1 MPTFLIYLFG
11 NFLIKIKKI
20 NKKLKEIMKENFN
33 KHLFNS
39 IIDNV
44 MKYIFFICSI
54 FAVIVVFSICI
65 FIFIYSVP
73 LFREVGFLEFVFG
86 RNWQP
91 SNNRFGIFPMIVG
104 SLYVTIL
111 STLIG
116 GGFGLFTAIYISMFC
131 PKKLK
136 IVLSQIIDLLAGIP
150 SIVYGFF
157 GMIVLVPFLK
167 NISPNGVGEGVLASS
182 IILGI
187 MILPT
192 ITSISRY
199 NLEAVYKYYYDGAVA
214 LGNTHSQ
221 AVFGVIVKA
230 AKSGIFSAMVL
241 GMGRAIGETMAV
253 MMIAGNAPFI
263 PKDLFS
269 YFRTMTINIA
279 LEMGYAAGIH
289 RSSLI
294 ATAFVLLLFILIL
307 NIILYLIKG
316 NRVNFSLSS
325 IIDLFFK
332 KRIKNDINDFSFK
345 NIKMKNISIKSDI
358 LKFISIFATIVSTL
372 SLVFIVLFI
381 LIRGVPYINFNLLFG
396 ESNNSQMTLFPAIV
410 STAMMLF
417 MALIIA
423 VPIGVFSAIYLTEY
437 SKANG
442 KLIYLI
448 RIFTDSLSGIPSIVF
463 GLFGML
469 IFLELFGI
477 GRNIL
482 AGSLTLVL
490 IILPSIIRQTEET
503 LISIPASL
511 REGSLALGASKVRTI
526 FKIVLPCGFS
536 GIITAII
543 LSIGRIVG
551 ESAALI
557 YTSGAVRYMPAGY
570 FSAGSSFAVMMWM
583 FSSEGLYINQ
593 TFATASI
600 LLMIVIFLNALL
612 FILNNKL
619 KKDY

>member
-1 MPTFLIYLFG
+1 
-11 NFLIKIKKI
+11 
-20 NKKLKEIMKENFN
+20 MKENFN

-65 FIFIYSVP
+65 FIFIYSFP

-86 RNWQP
+86 TNWQP
-91 SNNRFGIFPMIVG
+91 SNNKFGIFPMIVG

-214 LGNTHSQ
+214 LGSTHSQ
-221 AVFGVIVKA
+221 AIFGVIVKA

-294 ATAFVLLLFILIL
+294 ATAFVLLLFILLL
-307 NIILYLIKG
+307 NIVLYLIKG
-316 NRVNFSLSS
+316 NHINFSISS
-325 IIDLFFK
+325 IIDLFSIK
-332 KRIKNDINDFSFK
+332 KIKKNINNFSFK
-345 NIKMKNISIKSDI
+345 NIKMKNVSIKSEI
-358 LKFISIFATIVSTL
+358 LKYISIFATIVSTF
-372 SLVFIVLFI
+372 SLIFIVLFI

-442 KLIYLI
+442 KLIYVI

-469 IFLELFGI
+469 IFLDLFGI

-536 GIITAII
+536 GIITAVI
-543 LSIGRIVG
+543 LSVGRIVG

>member
-1 MPTFLIYLFG
+1 
-11 NFLIKIKKI
+11 
-20 NKKLKEIMKENFN
+20 MKENFN

-65 FIFIYSVP
+65 FIFIYSFP
-73 LFREVGFLEFVFG
+73 LFREVGFLKFVFG
-86 RNWQP
+86 TNWQP
-91 SNNRFGIFPMIVG
+91 SNDKFGIFPMIVG

-214 LGNTHSQ
+214 LGSTHSQ
-221 AVFGVIVKA
+221 AIFGVIVKA

-294 ATAFVLLLFILIL
+294 ATAFVLLLFILLL

-316 NRVNFSLSS
+316 NHINFSLSS
-325 IIDLFFK
+325 IIDLFSIK
-332 KRIKNDINDFSFK
+332 KIKNDINNFSFK
-345 NIKMKNISIKSDI
+345 NIKMKNVSIKSEV
-358 LKFISIFATIVSTL
+358 LKYISIFATIVSTF
-372 SLVFIVLFI
+372 SLIFIVLFI

-442 KLIYLI
+442 KLIYVI

-469 IFLELFGI
+469 IFLDLFGI

-536 GIITAII
+536 GIITAVI

-600 LLMIVIFLNALL
+600 LLMIVIFLNLLL

>member
-1 MPTFLIYLFG
+1 
-11 NFLIKIKKI
+11 
-20 NKKLKEIMKENFN
+20 MKENFN

-65 FIFIYSVP
+65 FIFIYSFP

-86 RNWQP
+86 TNWQP
-91 SNNRFGIFPMIVG
+91 SNNKFGIFPMIVG

-214 LGNTHSQ
+214 LGSTHSQ
-221 AVFGVIVKA
+221 AIFGVIVKA

-294 ATAFVLLLFILIL
+294 ATAFVLLLFILLL
-307 NIILYLIKG
+307 NIVLYLIKG
-316 NRVNFSLSS
+316 NHINFSISS
-325 IIDLFFK
+325 IIDLFSIK
-332 KRIKNDINDFSFK
+332 KIKKNINNFSFK
-345 NIKMKNISIKSDI
+345 NIKMKNVSIKSEI
-358 LKFISIFATIVSTL
+358 LKYISIFATIVSTF
-372 SLVFIVLFI
+372 SLIFIVLFI

-442 KLIYLI
+442 KLIYVI

-469 IFLELFGI
+469 IFLDLFGI

-536 GIITAII
+536 GIITAVI

-600 LLMIVIFLNALL
+600 LLMIVIFLNLLL

>member
-1 MPTFLIYLFG
+1 
-11 NFLIKIKKI
+11 
-20 NKKLKEIMKENFN
+20 MKENFN

-65 FIFIYSVP
+65 FIFIYSFP

-86 RNWQP
+86 TNWQP
-91 SNNRFGIFPMIVG
+91 SNNKFGIFPMIVG

-214 LGNTHSQ
+214 LGSTHSQ
-221 AVFGVIVKA
+221 AIFGVIVKA

-294 ATAFVLLLFILIL
+294 ATAFVLLLFILLL

-316 NRVNFSLSS
+316 NHINFSLSS
-325 IIDLFFK
+325 IIDLFSIK
-332 KRIKNDINDFSFK
+332 KIKNDINNFSFK
-345 NIKMKNISIKSDI
+345 NIKMKNVSIKSEI
-358 LKFISIFATIVSTL
+358 LKYISIFATIVSTF
-372 SLVFIVLFI
+372 SLIFIVLFI
-381 LIRGVPYINFNLLFG
+381 LIRGVPYINFNLLFE

-442 KLIYLI
+442 KLIYVI

-469 IFLELFGI
+469 IFLDLFGI

-536 GIITAII
+536 GIITAVI

-600 LLMIVIFLNALL
+600 LLMIVIFLNLLL

>member
-1 MPTFLIYLFG
+1 
-11 NFLIKIKKI
+11 
-20 NKKLKEIMKENFN
+20 MKENFN

-54 FAVIVVFSICI
+54 FAVIIVFSICI
-65 FIFIYSVP
+65 FIFIYSFP

-86 RNWQP
+86 TNWQP
-91 SNNRFGIFPMIVG
+91 SNNKFGIFPMIVG

-214 LGNTHSQ
+214 LGSTHSQ
-221 AVFGVIVKA
+221 AIFGVIVKA

-294 ATAFVLLLFILIL
+294 ATAFVLLLFILLL
-307 NIILYLIKG
+307 NIVLYLIKG
-316 NRVNFSLSS
+316 NHINFSLSS
-325 IIDLFFK
+325 IIDLFSIK
-332 KRIKNDINDFSFK
+332 KIKKNINNFSFK
-345 NIKMKNISIKSDI
+345 NIKMKNVSIKSEI
-358 LKFISIFATIVSTL
+358 LKYISIFATIVSTF
-372 SLVFIVLFI
+372 SLIFIVLFI

-442 KLIYLI
+442 KLIYVI

-469 IFLELFGI
+469 IFLDLFGI

-600 LLMIVIFLNALL
+600 LLMIVIFLNLLL

>member
-1 MPTFLIYLFG
+1 MT
-11 NFLIKIKKI
+11 
-20 NKKLKEIMKENFN
+20 ENSN
-33 KHLFNS
+33 KHLFNA
-39 IIDNV
+39 IIDSI
-44 MKYIFFICSI
+44 MKYVFFICSI

-65 FIFIYSVP
+65 FIFIYSIP
-73 LFREVGFLEFVFG
+73 LFREVGFFEFIFG
-86 RNWQP
+86 TDWQP
-91 SNNRFGIFPMIVG
+91 SNGKFGIFPMIVG
-104 SLYVTIL
+104 SIYVTIL
-111 STLIG
+111 ATLIG

-167 NISPNGVGEGVLASS
+167 NISPNGIGEGVLASS

-214 LGNTHSQ
+214 LGSTHSQ

-253 MMIAGNAPFI
+253 MMIAGNAPFV

-279 LEMGYAAGIH
+279 LEMGYATGIH

-294 ATAFVLLLFILIL
+294 ATAFVLLLFILLL

-316 NRVNFSLSS
+316 NRINFSNFS
-325 IIDLFFK
+325 IKDLFFIK
-332 KRIKNDINDFSFK
+332 KIKKNINNFSFK
-345 NIKMKNISIKSDI
+345 NIKMKNVSIKADI
-358 LKFISIFATIVSTL
+358 LKFISIIATIVSTL
-372 SLVFIVLFI
+372 SLLFIVLFI
-381 LIRGVPYINFNLLFG
+381 LIRGIPYINFNLLFG

-410 STAMMLF
+410 STSMMLF

-437 SKANG
+437 SKNSG
-442 KLIYLI
+442 KLIYAI

-469 IFLELFGI
+469 VFLDFFGL

-536 GIITAII
+536 GIITAVI

-557 YTSGAVRYMPAGY
+557 YTAGAVRYMPMGY

-600 LLMIVIFLNALL
+600 LLMIVIILNILL
-612 FILNNKL
+612 FVLNNKL

>member
-1 MPTFLIYLFG
+1 MPTFLINLFG
-11 NFLIKIKKI
+11 NSLRIKRL
-20 NKKLKEIMKENFN
+20 KKLKEIMKENFN

-65 FIFIYSVP
+65 FIFIYSFP

-86 RNWQP
+86 TNWQP
-91 SNNRFGIFPMIVG
+91 SNNKFGIFPMIVG

-214 LGNTHSQ
+214 LGSTHSQ
-221 AVFGVIVKA
+221 AIFGVIVKA

-294 ATAFVLLLFILIL
+294 ATAFVLLLFILLL
-307 NIILYLIKG
+307 NIVLYLIKG
-316 NRVNFSLSS
+316 NHINFSLSS
-325 IIDLFFK
+325 IIDLFSIK
-332 KRIKNDINDFSFK
+332 KIKNDINNFSFK
-345 NIKMKNISIKSDI
+345 NIKMKNVSIKSEI
-358 LKFISIFATIVSTL
+358 LKYISIFATIVSTF
-372 SLVFIVLFI
+372 SLIFIVLFI

-442 KLIYLI
+442 KLIYVI

-469 IFLELFGI
+469 IFLDLFGI

-536 GIITAII
+536 GIITAVI
-543 LSIGRIVG
+543 LSVGRIVG

>member
-1 MPTFLIYLFG
+1 
-11 NFLIKIKKI
+11 
-20 NKKLKEIMKENFN
+20 MKENSN
-33 KHLFNS
+33 KHLFNA
-39 IIDNV
+39 IVDNV

-65 FIFIYSVP
+65 FIFIYSLP
-73 LFREVGFLEFVFG
+73 LFKESGFFKFIFG
-86 RNWQP
+86 KDWQP
-91 SNNRFGIFPMIVG
+91 SFNKFGIFPMIVG

-214 LGNTHSQ
+214 LGSTHSQ
-221 AVFGVIVKA
+221 AIFGVIVKA

-279 LEMGYAAGIH
+279 LEMGYATGIH

-294 ATAFVLLLFILIL
+294 ATAFVLLLFILLL

-316 NRVNFSLSS
+316 NHINFDFITS
-325 IIDLFFK
+325 IKDLFF
-332 KRIKNDINDFSFK
+332 IKNIKKNINEFSFK
-345 NIKMKNISIKSDI
+345 NIKMKNVSIKSDI
-358 LKFISIFATIVSTL
+358 LKYISIFATIISTL
-372 SLVFIVLFI
+372 FLLFIVLFI
-381 LIRGVPYINFNLLFG
+381 LIRGLPYINFNLLFG

-417 MALIIA
+417 MSLIIA

-442 KLIYLI
+442 KLIYAI

-469 IFLELFGI
+469 IFLDLFGL
-477 GRNIL
+477 GRSVL

-570 FSAGSSFAVMMWM
+570 LNAGSSFAVMMWM

-612 FILNNKL
+612 FVLNNKL

>member
-1 MPTFLIYLFG
+1 
-11 NFLIKIKKI
+11 
-20 NKKLKEIMKENFN
+20 MKENFN

-214 LGNTHSQ
+214 LGSSHSQ

-279 LEMGYAAGIH
+279 LEMGYAAGVH

>member
-1 MPTFLIYLFG
+1 
-11 NFLIKIKKI
+11 
-20 NKKLKEIMKENFN
+20 MKENFN

-65 FIFIYSVP
+65 FIFIYSFP
-73 LFREVGFLEFVFG
+73 LFREVGFLKFVFG
-86 RNWQP
+86 TNWQP
-91 SNNRFGIFPMIVG
+91 SNDKFGIFPMIVG

-214 LGNTHSQ
+214 LGSTHSQ
-221 AVFGVIVKA
+221 AIFGVIVKA

-294 ATAFVLLLFILIL
+294 ATAFVLLLFILLL
-307 NIILYLIKG
+307 NIVLYLIKG
-316 NRVNFSLSS
+316 NHINFSLSS
-325 IIDLFFK
+325 IIDLFSIK
-332 KRIKNDINDFSFK
+332 KIKKNINNFSFK
-345 NIKMKNISIKSDI
+345 NIKMKNVSIKSEI
-358 LKFISIFATIVSTL
+358 LKYISIFATIVSTF
-372 SLVFIVLFI
+372 SLIFIVLFI

-442 KLIYLI
+442 KLIYVI

-469 IFLELFGI
+469 IFLDLFGI

-536 GIITAII
+536 GIITAVI

-600 LLMIVIFLNALL
+600 LLMIVIFLNLLL

>member
-1 MPTFLIYLFG
+1 MPTFLINLFG
-11 NFLIKIKKI
+11 NYLRVKKI
-20 NKKLKEIMKENFN
+20 IKLKEIMKENSN
-33 KHLFNS
+33 KHLFNA
-39 IIDNV
+39 IVDNV

-54 FAVIVVFSICI
+54 FAVIIVFSICI
-65 FIFIYSVP
+65 FIFIYSIP
-73 LFREVGFLEFVFG
+73 LFKESGFFKFIFG
-86 RNWQP
+86 TDWQP
-91 SNNRFGIFPMIVG
+91 SFNKFGIFPMIVG

-214 LGNTHSQ
+214 LGSTHSQ
-221 AVFGVIVKA
+221 AIFGVIVKA

-279 LEMGYAAGIH
+279 LEMGYATGIH

-294 ATAFVLLLFILIL
+294 ATAFVLLLFILLL

-316 NRVNFSLSS
+316 NHINFDFIVS
-325 IIDLFFK
+325 IKDLFF
-332 KRIKNDINDFSFK
+332 IKNIKKNINEFSFK
-345 NIKMKNISIKSDI
+345 NIKMKNVSIKSDI
-358 LKFISIFATIVSTL
+358 LKYISIFATIISTL
-372 SLVFIVLFI
+372 FLLFIVLFI
-381 LIRGVPYINFNLLFG
+381 LIRGLPYINFNLLFG

-417 MALIIA
+417 MSLIIA

-437 SKANG
+437 SKTNG
-442 KLIYLI
+442 KLIYAI

-469 IFLELFGI
+469 IFLDLFGL
-477 GRNIL
+477 GRSVL

-570 FSAGSSFAVMMWM
+570 LNAGSSFAVMMWM

-612 FILNNKL
+612 FVLNNKL

>member
-1 MPTFLIYLFG
+1 M
-11 NFLIKIKKI
+11 
-20 NKKLKEIMKENFN
+20 NKHF
-33 KHLFNS
+33 KHLFNA
-39 IIDNV
+39 IIDEV

-54 FAVIVVFSICI
+54 FAVVVVFSICL

-73 LFREVGFLEFVFG
+73 LFRETGFFKFISG
-86 RNWQP
+86 MDWQP
-91 SNNRFGIFPMIVG
+91 SNNKFGIFPMIVG
-104 SLYVTIL
+104 SLYVTVL

-167 NISPNGVGEGVLASS
+167 NISPNEVGEGVLASS

-214 LGNTHSQ
+214 LGSTHSQ

-241 GMGRAIGETMAV
+241 GMGRAVGETMAV

-279 LEMGYAAGIH
+279 LEMGYATGIH

-294 ATAFVLLLFILIL
+294 ATAFILLLFILLL
-307 NIILYLIKG
+307 NIILYIIKG
-316 NRVNFSLSS
+316 NHIDFSLYN
-325 IIDLFFK
+325 IIDLFNRFIFN
-332 KRIKNDINDFSFK
+332 KRTKNNINNFSFK
-345 NIKMKNISIKSDI
+345 KIKIKNVSIKSDI
-358 LKFISIFATIVSTL
+358 LKFISVIATIVSTSFL
-372 SLVFIVLFI
+372 LFIVLFI
-381 LIRGVPYINFNLLFG
+381 FIRGIPYINFNLLFG
-396 ESNNSQMTLFPAIV
+396 KSDNSQMTLFPAIV

-437 SKANG
+437 SKNNG
-442 KLIYLI
+442 KLIYFI

-469 IFLELFGI
+469 IFLDLFGI

-482 AGSLTLVL
+482 SGSLTLVL

-503 LISIPASL
+503 LMSIPPSL

-557 YTSGAVRYMPAGY
+557 YTSGAVRYMPYGY

-600 LLMIVIFLNALL
+600 LLMIVIFLNILL
-612 FILNNKL
+612 FFLNTKL

>member
-1 MPTFLIYLFG
+1 MPTFLINLFG
-11 NFLIKIKKI
+11 NYLRVK
-20 NKKLKEIMKENFN
+20 NKKLKEIMKENPN

-65 FIFIYSVP
+65 FIFIYSIP
-73 LFREVGFLEFVFG
+73 LFKESGFFKFIFG
-86 RNWQP
+86 ADWQP
-91 SNNRFGIFPMIVG
+91 SFNKFGIFPMIVG

-214 LGNTHSQ
+214 LGSTHSQ
-221 AVFGVIVKA
+221 AIFGVIVKA

-279 LEMGYAAGIH
+279 LEMGYATGIH

-294 ATAFVLLLFILIL
+294 ATAFVLLLFILLL

-316 NRVNFSLSS
+316 NHINFDFIAS
-325 IIDLFFK
+325 IKDLFF
-332 KRIKNDINDFSFK
+332 IKNIKKNINEFSFK
-345 NIKMKNISIKSDI
+345 NIKMKNVSIKSDI
-358 LKFISIFATIVSTL
+358 LKYISIFATIISTL
-372 SLVFIVLFI
+372 FLLFIVLFI
-381 LIRGVPYINFNLLFG
+381 LIKGLPYINFNLLFG

-417 MALIIA
+417 MSLIIA

-442 KLIYLI
+442 KLIYVI

-469 IFLELFGI
+469 IFLDLFGL
-477 GRNIL
+477 GRSVF

-570 FSAGSSFAVMMWM
+570 LNAGSSFAVMMWM

-600 LLMIVIFLNALL
+600 LLIIVIFLNALL
-612 FILNNKL
+612 FVLNNKL

>member
-1 MPTFLIYLFG
+1 MPTFLINLFG
-11 NFLIKIKKI
+11 NSLRIKRL
-20 NKKLKEIMKENFN
+20 KKLKEIMKENFN

-65 FIFIYSVP
+65 FIFIYSFP
-73 LFREVGFLEFVFG
+73 LFREVGFLKFVFG
-86 RNWQP
+86 TNWQP
-91 SNNRFGIFPMIVG
+91 SNDKFGIFPMIVG

-214 LGNTHSQ
+214 LGSTHSQ
-221 AVFGVIVKA
+221 AIFGVIVKA

-294 ATAFVLLLFILIL
+294 ATAFVLLLFILLL

-316 NRVNFSLSS
+316 NHINFSLSS
-325 IIDLFFK
+325 IIDLFSIK
-332 KRIKNDINDFSFK
+332 KIKNDINNFSFK
-345 NIKMKNISIKSDI
+345 NIKMKNVSIKSEI
-358 LKFISIFATIVSTL
+358 LKYISIFATIVSTF
-372 SLVFIVLFI
+372 SLIFIVLFI

-442 KLIYLI
+442 KLIYVI

-469 IFLELFGI
+469 IFLDLFGI

-536 GIITAII
+536 GIITAVI
-543 LSIGRIVG
+543 LSVGRIVG

>member
-1 MPTFLIYLFG
+1 
-11 NFLIKIKKI
+11 
-20 NKKLKEIMKENFN
+20 MKENYN

-65 FIFIYSVP
+65 FIFIYSIP

-86 RNWQP
+86 TNWQP
-91 SNNRFGIFPMIVG
+91 SSNKFGIFPMIVG

-214 LGNTHSQ
+214 LGSTHSQ

-294 ATAFVLLLFILIL
+294 ATAFVLLLFILLL

-316 NRVNFSLSS
+316 NHINFSLYS
-325 IIDLFFK
+325 IFYFVRNLFLK
-332 KRIKNDINDFSFK
+332 KRIKENINNFSFK
-345 NIKMKNISIKSDI
+345 NIKMKNVSTKSEI
-358 LKFISIFATIVSTL
+358 LKYISIFATIVSTL
-372 SLVFIVLFI
+372 SLIFIVLFI
-381 LIRGVPYINFNLLFG
+381 FIRGIPYINFNLLFG

-437 SKANG
+437 SKSNG

-469 IFLELFGI
+469 IFLDLFGI

-536 GIITAII
+536 GIITAVI

-570 FSAGSSFAVMMWM
+570 FSSGSSFAVMMWM

>member
-1 MPTFLIYLFG
+1 M
-11 NFLIKIKKI
+11 
-20 NKKLKEIMKENFN
+20 NKHS
-33 KHLFNS
+33 KHLFNA
-39 IIDNV
+39 IIDKV

-54 FAVIVVFSICI
+54 FAVIVVFSICL
-65 FIFIYSVP
+65 FIFIYSFP
-73 LFREVGFLEFVFG
+73 LFRETGFFKFIFG
-86 RNWQP
+86 MDWQP
-91 SNNRFGIFPMIVG
+91 SNNKFGIFPMIVG
-104 SLYVTIL
+104 SLYVTVL

-157 GMIVLVPFLK
+157 GMIVLVPLLK
-167 NISPNGVGEGVLASS
+167 NISPNEVGEGVLASS

-214 LGNTHSQ
+214 LGSTHSQ

-241 GMGRAIGETMAV
+241 GMGRAVGETMAV

-279 LEMGYAAGIH
+279 LEMGYATGVH

-294 ATAFVLLLFILIL
+294 ATAFILLLFILLL
-307 NIILYLIKG
+307 NIILYIIKG
-316 NRVNFSLSS
+316 NHIDFSLYN
-325 IIDLFFK
+325 IVDLFNRFIFNK
-332 KRIKNDINDFSFK
+332 KTKNNINNFSFK
-345 NIKMKNISIKSDI
+345 NIKMKNVSIKSDI
-358 LKFISIFATIVSTL
+358 LKFISVIATIVSTSFL
-372 SLVFIVLFI
+372 LFIVLFI
-381 LIRGVPYINFNLLFG
+381 FIRGIPYINFNLLFG
-396 ESNNSQMTLFPAIV
+396 KSDNSQMTLFPAIV

-437 SKANG
+437 SKNNG
-442 KLIYLI
+442 KLIYFI

-469 IFLELFGI
+469 IFLDLFGI

-503 LISIPASL
+503 LMSIPPSL

-557 YTSGAVRYMPAGY
+557 YTSGAVRYMPSGY

-600 LLMIVIFLNALL
+600 LLIIVIFLNILL
-612 FILNNKL
+612 FVLNTKL

>member
-1 MPTFLIYLFG
+1 
-11 NFLIKIKKI
+11 
-20 NKKLKEIMKENFN
+20 MKENFN

-65 FIFIYSVP
+65 FIFIYSFP

-86 RNWQP
+86 TNWQP
-91 SNNRFGIFPMIVG
+91 SNNKFGIFPMIVG

-214 LGNTHSQ
+214 LGSTHSQ
-221 AVFGVIVKA
+221 AIFGVIVKA

-294 ATAFVLLLFILIL
+294 ATAFVLLLFILLL

-316 NRVNFSLSS
+316 NHINFSFSS
-325 IIDLFFK
+325 IIDLFSIK
-332 KRIKNDINDFSFK
+332 KIKNDINNFSFK
-345 NIKMKNISIKSDI
+345 NIKMKNVSIKSEI
-358 LKFISIFATIVSTL
+358 LKYISIFATIVSTF
-372 SLVFIVLFI
+372 SLIFIVLFI

-442 KLIYLI
+442 KLIYVI

-469 IFLELFGI
+469 IFLDLFGI

-536 GIITAII
+536 GIITAVI

-600 LLMIVIFLNALL
+600 LLMIVIFLNLLL

>member
-1 MPTFLIYLFG
+1 
-11 NFLIKIKKI
+11 
-20 NKKLKEIMKENFN
+20 MKENFN

-65 FIFIYSVP
+65 FIFIYSFP

-86 RNWQP
+86 TNWQP
-91 SNNRFGIFPMIVG
+91 SNNKFGIFPMIVG

-214 LGNTHSQ
+214 LGSTHSQ
-221 AVFGVIVKA
+221 AIFGVIVKA

-294 ATAFVLLLFILIL
+294 ATAFVLLLFILLL
-307 NIILYLIKG
+307 NIVLYLIKG
-316 NRVNFSLSS
+316 NHINFSLSS
-325 IIDLFFK
+325 IIDLFSIK
-332 KRIKNDINDFSFK
+332 KIKKNINNFSFK
-345 NIKMKNISIKSDI
+345 NIKMKNVSIKSEI
-358 LKFISIFATIVSTL
+358 LKYISIFATIVSTF
-372 SLVFIVLFI
+372 SLIFIVLFI

-442 KLIYLI
+442 KLIYVI

-469 IFLELFGI
+469 IFLDLFGI

-511 REGSLALGASKVRTI
+511 REGSLALGASKVRTSN
-526 FKIVLPCGFS
+526 IVCS
-536 GIITAII
+536 K
-543 LSIGRIVG
+543 
-551 ESAALI
+551 
-557 YTSGAVRYMPAGY
+557 
-570 FSAGSSFAVMMWM
+570 
-583 FSSEGLYINQ
+583 SERN
-593 TFATASI
+593 
-600 LLMIVIFLNALL
+600 V
-612 FILNNKL
+612 
-619 KKDY
+619 

>member
-1 MPTFLIYLFG
+1 
-11 NFLIKIKKI
+11 
-20 NKKLKEIMKENFN
+20 MKENFN

-65 FIFIYSVP
+65 FIFIYSFP

-86 RNWQP
+86 TNWQP
-91 SNNRFGIFPMIVG
+91 SNNKFGIFPMIVG

-136 IVLSQIIDLLAGIP
+136 IILSQIIDLLAGIP

-214 LGNTHSQ
+214 LGSTHSQ
-221 AVFGVIVKA
+221 AIFGVIVKA

-294 ATAFVLLLFILIL
+294 ATAFVLLLFILLL
-307 NIILYLIKG
+307 NIVLYLIKG
-316 NRVNFSLSS
+316 NHINFSISS
-325 IIDLFFK
+325 IIDLFSIK
-332 KRIKNDINDFSFK
+332 KIKKNINNFSFK
-345 NIKMKNISIKSDI
+345 NIKMKNVSIKSEI
-358 LKFISIFATIVSTL
+358 LKYISIFATIVSTF
-372 SLVFIVLFI
+372 SLIFIVLFI
-381 LIRGVPYINFNLLFG
+381 LIRGVPYINFNLLFE

-442 KLIYLI
+442 KLIYVI

-469 IFLELFGI
+469 IFLDLFGI

-600 LLMIVIFLNALL
+600 LLMIVIFLNLLL

>member
-1 MPTFLIYLFG
+1 
-11 NFLIKIKKI
+11 
-20 NKKLKEIMKENFN
+20 MKENFN

-65 FIFIYSVP
+65 FIFIYSFP

-86 RNWQP
+86 TNWQP
-91 SNNRFGIFPMIVG
+91 SNNKFGIFPMIVG

-214 LGNTHSQ
+214 LGSTHSQ
-221 AVFGVIVKA
+221 AIFGVIVKA

-294 ATAFVLLLFILIL
+294 ATAFVLLLFILLL

-316 NRVNFSLSS
+316 NHINFSFSS
-325 IIDLFFK
+325 IIDLFSIK
-332 KRIKNDINDFSFK
+332 KIKNDINNFSFK
-345 NIKMKNISIKSDI
+345 NIKMKNVSIKSEI
-358 LKFISIFATIVSTL
+358 LKYISIFATIVSTF
-372 SLVFIVLFI
+372 SLIFIVLFI
-381 LIRGVPYINFNLLFG
+381 LIRGVPYINFNLLFE

-442 KLIYLI
+442 KLIYVI

-469 IFLELFGI
+469 IFLDLFGI

-536 GIITAII
+536 GIITAVI

-600 LLMIVIFLNALL
+600 LLMIVIFLNLLL

>member
-1 MPTFLIYLFG
+1 MPTFLINLFG
-11 NFLIKIKKI
+11 NSLRIKRL
-20 NKKLKEIMKENFN
+20 KKLKEIMKENFN

-65 FIFIYSVP
+65 FIFIYSFP

-86 RNWQP
+86 TNWQP
-91 SNNRFGIFPMIVG
+91 SNNKFGIFPMIVG

-214 LGNTHSQ
+214 LGSTHSQ
-221 AVFGVIVKA
+221 AIFGVIVKA

-294 ATAFVLLLFILIL
+294 ATAFVLLLFILLL
-307 NIILYLIKG
+307 NIVLYLIKG
-316 NRVNFSLSS
+316 NHINFSLSS
-325 IIDLFFK
+325 IIDLFSIK
-332 KRIKNDINDFSFK
+332 KIKNDINNFSFK
-345 NIKMKNISIKSDI
+345 NIKMKNVSIKSEI
-358 LKFISIFATIVSTL
+358 LKYISIFATIVSTF
-372 SLVFIVLFI
+372 SLIFIVLFI

-442 KLIYLI
+442 KLIYVI

-469 IFLELFGI
+469 IFLDLFGI

-536 GIITAII
+536 GIITAVI

>member
-1 MPTFLIYLFG
+1 
-11 NFLIKIKKI
+11 
-20 NKKLKEIMKENFN
+20 MKENSN
-33 KHLFNS
+33 KHLFNA
-39 IIDNV
+39 IVDNV

-65 FIFIYSVP
+65 FIFIYSLP
-73 LFREVGFLEFVFG
+73 LFKESGFFKFIFG
-86 RNWQP
+86 KDWQP
-91 SNNRFGIFPMIVG
+91 SFNKFGIFPMIVG

-214 LGNTHSQ
+214 LGSTHSQ
-221 AVFGVIVKA
+221 AIFGVIVKA

-279 LEMGYAAGIH
+279 LEMGYATGIH

-294 ATAFVLLLFILIL
+294 ATAFVLLLFILLL

-316 NRVNFSLSS
+316 NHINFDFITS
-325 IIDLFFK
+325 IKDLFF
-332 KRIKNDINDFSFK
+332 IKNIKKNINEFSFK
-345 NIKMKNISIKSDI
+345 NIKMKNVSIKSDI
-358 LKFISIFATIVSTL
+358 LKYISIFATIISTL
-372 SLVFIVLFI
+372 FLLFIVLFI

-417 MALIIA
+417 MSLIIA

-442 KLIYLI
+442 KLIYAI

-469 IFLELFGI
+469 IFLDLFGL
-477 GRNIL
+477 GRSVL

-570 FSAGSSFAVMMWM
+570 LNAGSSFAVMMWM

-612 FILNNKL
+612 FVLNNKL

>member
-1 MPTFLIYLFG
+1 
-11 NFLIKIKKI
+11 
-20 NKKLKEIMKENFN
+20 MKENFN

-65 FIFIYSVP
+65 FIFIYSFP

-86 RNWQP
+86 TNWQP
-91 SNNRFGIFPMIVG
+91 SNNKFGIFPMIVG

-214 LGNTHSQ
+214 LGSTHSQ
-221 AVFGVIVKA
+221 AIFGVIVKA

-294 ATAFVLLLFILIL
+294 ATAFVLLLFILLL
-307 NIILYLIKG
+307 NIVLYLIKG
-316 NRVNFSLSS
+316 NHINFSLSS
-325 IIDLFFK
+325 IIDLFSIK
-332 KRIKNDINDFSFK
+332 KIKNDINNFSFK
-345 NIKMKNISIKSDI
+345 NIKMKNVSIKSEI
-358 LKFISIFATIVSTL
+358 LKYISIFATIVSTF
-372 SLVFIVLFI
+372 SLIFIVLFI

-442 KLIYLI
+442 KLIYVI

-469 IFLELFGI
+469 IFLDLFGI

-600 LLMIVIFLNALL
+600 LLMIVIFLNLLL

>member
-1 MPTFLIYLFG
+1 M
-11 NFLIKIKKI
+11 
-20 NKKLKEIMKENFN
+20 NKQS
-33 KHLFNS
+33 KHLFNA

-44 MKYIFFICSI
+44 MKYIFFVCSI
-54 FAVIVVFSICI
+54 FAVIVVFSICL

-73 LFREVGFLEFVFG
+73 LFREIGFFKFIFG
-86 RNWQP
+86 IDWQP
-91 SNNRFGIFPMIVG
+91 SNNKFGIFPMIVG
-104 SLYVTIL
+104 SLYVTVL

-214 LGNTHSQ
+214 LGSTHSQ
-221 AVFGVIVKA
+221 AIFGVIVKA

-279 LEMGYAAGIH
+279 LEMGYATGIH

-294 ATAFVLLLFILIL
+294 ATAFILLLFILLL
-307 NIILYLIKG
+307 NIVLYLIKG
-316 NRVNFSLSS
+316 NHINFSLYS
-325 IIDLFFK
+325 IIDLLKDLFERFIFDRK
-332 KRIKNDINDFSFK
+332 TKDNKNNFSFK
-345 NIKMKNISIKSDI
+345 NIKMKNVSIKSDI
-358 LKFISIFATIVSTL
+358 LKFISIVATIVSTT
-372 SLVFIVLFI
+372 SLLFIVLFI

-396 ESNNSQMTLFPAIV
+396 ESDNSQMTLFPAIV

-437 SKANG
+437 SKSNG
-442 KLIYLI
+442 KLIYAI

-469 IFLELFGI
+469 IFLDLFDI

-503 LISIPASL
+503 LMSIPPSL

-557 YTSGAVRYMPAGY
+557 YTSGAVRYMPSGY

-600 LLMIVIFLNALL
+600 LLTIVIFLNILL
-612 FILNNKL
+612 FVLNTKL

>member
-1 MPTFLIYLFG
+1 M
-11 NFLIKIKKI
+11 
-20 NKKLKEIMKENFN
+20 NKHS
-33 KHLFNS
+33 KHLFNT
-39 IIDNV
+39 IIDKV

-54 FAVIVVFSICI
+54 FAVIVVFSICL
-65 FIFIYSVP
+65 FIFIYSFP
-73 LFREVGFLEFVFG
+73 LFRETGFFKFIFG
-86 RNWQP
+86 MDWQP
-91 SNNRFGIFPMIVG
+91 SNNKFGIFPMIVG
-104 SLYVTIL
+104 SLYVTVL

-167 NISPNGVGEGVLASS
+167 NISPNEVGEGVLASS

-214 LGNTHSQ
+214 LGSTHSQ

-241 GMGRAIGETMAV
+241 GMGRAVGETMAV

-279 LEMGYAAGIH
+279 LEMGYATGVH

-294 ATAFVLLLFILIL
+294 ATAFILLLFILLL
-307 NIILYLIKG
+307 NIILYIIKG
-316 NRVNFSLSS
+316 NHIDFSLYN
-325 IIDLFFK
+325 IVDLFNRFIFNK
-332 KRIKNDINDFSFK
+332 KTKNNINNFSFK
-345 NIKMKNISIKSDI
+345 NIKMKNVSIKSDI
-358 LKFISIFATIVSTL
+358 LKFISVIATIVSTSFL
-372 SLVFIVLFI
+372 LFIVLFI
-381 LIRGVPYINFNLLFG
+381 FIRGIPYINFNLLFG
-396 ESNNSQMTLFPAIV
+396 KSDNSQMTLFPAIV

-437 SKANG
+437 SKNNG
-442 KLIYLI
+442 KLIYFI

-469 IFLELFGI
+469 IFLDLFGI

-503 LISIPASL
+503 LMSIPPSL

-557 YTSGAVRYMPAGY
+557 YTSGAVRYMPSGY

-600 LLMIVIFLNALL
+600 LLTIVIFLNILL
-612 FILNNKL
+612 FVLNTKL

>member
-1 MPTFLIYLFG
+1 
-11 NFLIKIKKI
+11 
-20 NKKLKEIMKENFN
+20 MKENFN

-65 FIFIYSVP
+65 FIFIYSFP

-86 RNWQP
+86 TNWQP
-91 SNNRFGIFPMIVG
+91 SNNKFGIFPMIVG

-214 LGNTHSQ
+214 LGSTHSQ
-221 AVFGVIVKA
+221 AIFGVIVKA

-294 ATAFVLLLFILIL
+294 ATAFVLLLFILLL
-307 NIILYLIKG
+307 NIVLYLIKG
-316 NRVNFSLSS
+316 NHINFSLSS
-325 IIDLFFK
+325 IIDLFSIK
-332 KRIKNDINDFSFK
+332 KIKKNINNFSFK
-345 NIKMKNISIKSDI
+345 NIKMKNVSIKSEI
-358 LKFISIFATIVSTL
+358 LKYISIFATIVSTF
-372 SLVFIVLFI
+372 SLIFIVLFI
-381 LIRGVPYINFNLLFG
+381 LIRGVPYINFNLLFE

-442 KLIYLI
+442 KLIYVI

-469 IFLELFGI
+469 IFLDLFGI

-482 AGSLTLVL
+482 AGSFTLVL

-600 LLMIVIFLNALL
+600 LLMIVIFLNLLL